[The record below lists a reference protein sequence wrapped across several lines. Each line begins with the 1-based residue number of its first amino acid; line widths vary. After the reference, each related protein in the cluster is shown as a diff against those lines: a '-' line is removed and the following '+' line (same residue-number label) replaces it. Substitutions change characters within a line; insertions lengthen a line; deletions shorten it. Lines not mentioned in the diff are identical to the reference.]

1 MGKWMGNWGYSRC
14 KWSYNPVTC
23 LYAHFVELE
32 DWELAEISS
41 EVDLH
46 SRFQVCEGADM
57 SWFDSRKSRCSYV
70 FHFRFLR
77 SCFKFRT
84 IDNHKMGMYTNEN
97 QHDNEKA
104 TSWLF
109 EDVSP
114 INNYDFSAS
123 HHNLLE
129 CSLRCFFR
137 CCSVCIFQ
145 TPENDWRLEL
155 ELVYFLSCQGVQ
167 WKTAPCFSF
176 SVSVLPVWFDGSSR
190 IWHVFEVDWSR
201 ILSGILGRWKP
212 NFRRSKLEEHVWDL
226 YGIYDQQFDVFRSFC
241 LLLVG
246 GSVSFNSTWSKT
258 ISTDVLRPFL
268 EHLEHLHWSVAL
280 TAWPEVNTK
289 KGESDW
295 RYIWKLLRKHAHKL
309 YFGRNSWLDEESSL
323 RLGYQLRCHDFLWFP
338 HLPGRRYLFCLR
350 LFVGGEVRLPQQ

>member
-70 FHFRFLR
+70 FHFRFFR

-104 TSWLF
+104 TSRLF

-145 TPENDWRLEL
+145 TPENYWRLEL
-155 ELVYFLSCQGVQ
+155 ELVYFILPRRSMKDSSMFFIFRFGPSCVVQ
-167 WKTAPCFSF
+167 W
-176 SVSVLPVWFDGSSR
+176 
-190 IWHVFEVDWSR
+190 E
-201 ILSGILGRWKP
+201 
-212 NFRRSKLEEHVWDL
+212 
-226 YGIYDQQFDVFRSFC
+226 
-241 LLLVG
+241 
-246 GSVSFNSTWSKT
+246 
-258 ISTDVLRPFL
+258 
-268 EHLEHLHWSVAL
+268 
-280 TAWPEVNTK
+280 
-289 KGESDW
+289 
-295 RYIWKLLRKHAHKL
+295 
-309 YFGRNSWLDEESSL
+309 
-323 RLGYQLRCHDFLWFP
+323 FP
-338 HLPGRRYLFCLR
+338 HLTRFWGWLESYP
-350 LFVGGEVRLPQQ
+350 

>member
-145 TPENDWRLEL
+145 TPENYWRLEL

-246 GSVSFNSTWSKT
+246 GSVSFNSTWSKNHLHRCAET
-258 ISTDVLRPFL
+258 LFGAPRASPL
-268 EHLEHLHWSVAL
+268 ECCSYCMAWSEHQKGWVWLTLHLEVVAKTCSQVVLWEKFMTWWGKFSQTWVSTSLPWFSLVSSPTRPAIFILFKTLCRWWS
-280 TAWPEVNTK
+280 
-289 KGESDW
+289 
-295 RYIWKLLRKHAHKL
+295 
-309 YFGRNSWLDEESSL
+309 
-323 RLGYQLRCHDFLWFP
+323 
-338 HLPGRRYLFCLR
+338 
-350 LFVGGEVRLPQQ
+350 